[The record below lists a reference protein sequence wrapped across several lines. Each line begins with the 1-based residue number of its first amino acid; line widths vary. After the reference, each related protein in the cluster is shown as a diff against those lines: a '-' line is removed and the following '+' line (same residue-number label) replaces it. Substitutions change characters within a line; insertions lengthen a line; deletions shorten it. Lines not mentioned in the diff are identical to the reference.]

1 MMDWGRLAKPQ
12 ADGSDIAAIEWLLR
26 HSPPPWHP
34 SDPPPPAP
42 ADAARVAGGVSVG
55 LDGGAILCAPRFAPV
70 QGVPATLI
78 DAIALVRHWPVMDR
92 QWPRIVHQ
100 IQCFTD
106 TETPP
111 DARLGSCSHNVRER
125 FGVIAMTTDCP
136 LGTAQAIVHETAHHK
151 LRAMG
156 VDNETATRIIR
167 NPTDQLFYS
176 PVVGH
181 PRPMTALLHAH
192 YSFLHVIELDLA
204 LLRAESDPVRRT
216 GIVTLLG
223 RNMPRVA
230 ESGRSIERH
239 AMPDE
244 TGKDF
249 IAAVLAWTA
258 EALAEGETIL
268 RQYA

>member
-1 MMDWGRLAKPQ
+1 
-12 ADGSDIAAIEWLLR
+12 
-26 HSPPPWHP
+26 
-34 SDPPPPAP
+34 
-42 ADAARVAGGVSVG
+42 
-55 LDGGAILCAPRFAPV
+55 
-70 QGVPATLI
+70 
-78 DAIALVRHWPVMDR
+78 
-92 QWPRIVHQ
+92 
-100 IQCFTD
+100 
-106 TETPP
+106 
-111 DARLGSCSHNVRER
+111 
-125 FGVIAMTTDCP
+125 MTTDCP